1 MSHLTQKPKIFFG
14 LLMLV
19 VKWESLLTRVM
30 AAYGGL
36 VFGKFF
42 SKQTNG
48 QNIWDIFEQTF
59 YVRRTFYVGRT
70 FFLLEADGNFPW

>member
-36 VFGKFF
+36 VFGR
-42 SKQTNG
+42 TLLG
-48 QNIWDIFEQTF
+48 
-59 YVRRTFYVGRT
+59 VRKDMCRKDTYKVYLGT
-70 FFLLEADGNFPW
+70 KIE